1 MDRSY
6 AKIKVTANGP
16 YEVSNVQDI
25 RLYAIKLTR
34 RGLRKNM
41 FRDRSLLPMKIRC
54 IFAAAGVRGHGALFV
69 TAVTKRRIGTERK
82 QLLLSRY

>member
-16 YEVSNVQDI
+16 YEVSKTSGCMQ
-25 RLYAIKLTR
+25 LSLTR

-54 IFAAAGVRGHGALFV
+54 IFAAAGVRGMRLFV

>member
-25 RLYAIKLTR
+25 RLYAIKPDEAGASEEYVPGQKFTADENPLH
-34 RGLRKNM
+34 LC
-41 FRDRSLLPMKIRC
+41 RC
-54 IFAAAGVRGHGALFV
+54 GMRLFV

>member
-25 RLYAIKLTR
+25 RLYAIKPDEA
-34 RGLRKNM
+34 GLRKNM

-54 IFAAAGVRGHGALFV
+54 IFAAAGVRSMRLFV